1 MTETPLQEIFHRKIS
16 PVDLGVIYSL
26 IIKRIGKGYS
36 ASEVSFLMGYEDDAI
51 SKIEQLSFKILTI
64 GVLHRYTHVLDDDAV
79 NGIIISDVDEKQDID
94 YQIIRTTERMF
105 IHHEVFEMLPGNSAR
120 QLFHLFEP
128 NHESNK
134 LSYSTS
140 YEMGIRNT
148 REILRSLLADV
159 LFQSPQSPW
168 DIYQRCR
175 RMSSS
180 QSLRPWYVQAVLI
193 DMAESK
199 EYPKFKRIKTKKY
212 GYLYEKAF

>member
-1 MTETPLQEIFHRKIS
+1 
-16 PVDLGVIYSL
+16 
-26 IIKRIGKGYS
+26 
-36 ASEVSFLMGYEDDAI
+36 MGYEDDAI

-94 YQIIRTTERMF
+94 YQIISTTERMF

-180 QSLRPWYVQAVLI
+180 QSLRPGYVQAVLI